1 MPNYSSGIV
10 SPDPNSNTV
19 IRRGHI
25 NPEYARCEVH
35 RVWVGE
41 ATLKAGLRHAFSK
54 RVFYVDEDSWSIAA
68 VDCYDGRG
76 QLWRFQ
82 EAHLST
88 FPFVPVTTG
97 SPDVHYDL
105 PSGRSFVTGTFAGD
119 ASPDFG
125 IGQTGRAWWG
135 ERGWQGW

>member
-1 MPNYSSGIV
+1 MWNPLGKCDVFMPENSTRLG
-10 SPDPNSNTV
+10 SPDDACDKV
-19 IRRGHI
+19 MQREHI
-25 NPEYARCEVH
+25 NPDYSRYELH
-35 RVWVGE
+35 RVWVVE

-97 SPDVHYDL
+97 SPEVHYEDRKSTRL
-105 PSGRSFVTGTFAGD
+105 NSSH
-119 ASPDFG
+119 
-125 IGQTGRAWWG
+125 
-135 ERGWQGW
+135 

>member
-1 MPNYSSGIV
+1 MIRRPPRPKHTDTLFPYTTLFRSNSTRIG
-10 SPDPNSNTV
+10 SPDATYDKV

-25 NPEYARCEVH
+25 NPEYARYELH
-35 RVWVGE
+35 RVWVVE

-82 EAHLST
+82 EDRKST
-88 FPFVPVTTG
+88 RLN
-97 SPDVHYDL
+97 SSH
-105 PSGRSFVTGTFAGD
+105 
-119 ASPDFG
+119 
-125 IGQTGRAWWG
+125 
-135 ERGWQGW
+135 